1 MDAVMQ
7 LAREASNHQYLPA
20 AEQSGSSNGQQS
32 SNGNREGH
40 QGHEEQG
47 TSAIGGEPA
56 SGASGSGSGRGR
68 RKAATSNAYG
78 RGGRKRKLSHRT
90 PPAPAAQEQREQLAT
105 HAEQAAEATDE
116 QGYHHDAS
124 TAAAW
129 MQDRLE
135 GQQQEQQQHQHQYDA
150 YGYPENMAGPSDLA
164 AATAAAAAAAAAA
177 TANNHRLPIHEEGGE
192 EDQLQQQQQQQQ
204 QLEGSPPSQSA
215 SPTNRPLSSTKRAAQ
230 NRAAQRAFR
239 ERRDKHVKELE
250 TTAAQFAQI
259 QADYATLQGRYA
271 EAIALIDHL
280 RRENEELR
288 GGGGGGEDAQGQGGY
303 AHPEEGGIE
312 GARAENPTEGL
323 EAVASAAAG
332 AARLAA
338 ASELRQQEAQ
348 GHEGQGQVQA
358 SAEREQEAPIGT
370 P

>member
-20 AEQSGSSNGQQS
+20 AEQSGSSNGQQNS
-32 SNGNREGH
+32 SGHGEGD
-40 QGHEEQG
+40 QGHEQQG
-47 TSAIGGEPA
+47 TSTTAEEPA
-56 SGASGSGSGRGR
+56 SGASGGGSGTGRGR
-68 RKAATSNAYG
+68 RKAAPSNAYA
-78 RGGRKRKLSHRT
+78 RGGRKRKLSNRT
-90 PPAPAAQEQREQLAT
+90 PPAAATQDEREQLAT
-105 HAEQAAEATDE
+105 REEQAADE
-116 QGYHHDAS
+116 QAYHHDAS

-135 GQQQEQQQHQHQYDA
+135 GQQQEQHQYDS

-177 TANNHRLPIHEEGGE
+177 TANNHRLPLPEDGAE

-215 SPTNRPLSSTKRAAQ
+215 SPSNRPLSSTKRAAQ

-288 GGGGGGEDAQGQGGY
+288 GGEAVEEGQGQQGGY
-303 AHPEEGGIE
+303 AHAPAHPEEGDVE
-312 GARAENPTEGL
+312 GPRAENPTEGL

-348 GHEGQGQVQA
+348 GREEHEGGQA
-358 SAEREQEAPIGT
+358 SAEREQEAFTGAS
-370 P
+370 